1 MIKET
6 ATIQDPEINKLA
18 KNLIK
23 AAYAFW
29 IARQRIHS
37 SAVVWLEDDDGKLL
51 VFTRSEYADQIKQV
65 INENLSETFYFPPE
79 TSRT

>member
-6 ATIQDPEINKLA
+6 ATIQDPEINRLA

-23 AAYAFW
+23 AAYDFW
-29 IARQRIHS
+29 VARQKLHS

-51 VFTRSEYADQIKQV
+51 VFTRSEYAEQIKRA
-65 INENLSETFYFPPE
+65 INENLSETFYFPPK
-79 TSRT
+79 